1 MSKGQEKL
9 EQSLMARADEAAG
22 ATLTRD
28 GRESTMRSFASHLHS
43 AGYNITDASQLKAKH
58 VESYAQARSQEVSAR
73 TLKNELGDV
82 RKVLSAEGKDKLAE
96 SDRLSNKQL
105 VGTTD
110 RTPART
116 APDQQTRDQYKANAA
131 AYDRGVAAAMGLMDK
146 LGLRD
151 REAIQSPGSL
161 KTWERQLEKGKPVEV
176 VHGTK
181 GGRPR
186 EVSPVDRQGA
196 LQAVR
201 EARQV
206 AAQQNGK
213 LIQSPTL
220 RGAASRLSD
229 VAHKAGARGAHSP
242 HSFRYAFAQRQLE
255 GYRAAGYTEREA
267 RAKAAC
273 DLGHGD
279 GRGRYVASVYGG

>member
-1 MSKGQEKL
+1 MSSGQEKL
-9 EQSLMARADEAAG
+9 EQSLQKCVDKAG
-22 ATLTRD
+22 GSTLTRD
-28 GRESTMRSFASHLHS
+28 GRESTMRSFAQHLHS
-43 AGYNITDASQLKAKH
+43 AGYTITSADSLKAKH
-58 VESYAQARSQEVSAR
+58 VESYAQARSQEISAR
-73 TLKNELGDV
+73 TLKNELGDI
-82 RKVLSAEGKDKLAE
+82 RKVLTEANKDKLAQ

-105 VGTTD
+105 VGNAD

-116 APDQQTRDQYKANAA
+116 APDQQARDQYKANAA
-131 AYDRGVAAAMGLMDK
+131 EYDRGVAAAMGLMDK

-151 REAIQSPGSL
+151 REAIQSPDSL
-161 KTWERQLEKGKPVEV
+161 ARWEKQLEKGKPVEV

-186 EVSPVDRQGA
+186 EVNPVDRQGA

-201 EARQV
+201 EAREV
-206 AAQQNGK
+206 ARQNGGK
-213 LIQSPTL
+213 LVQNPSL
-220 RGAASRLSD
+220 RAATSRLSD
-229 VAHKAGARGAHSP
+229 VAHRAGARGAHSP

-267 RAKAAC
+267 RAKTAC

-279 GRGRYVASVYGG
+279 GRGRYVASVYGK